1 MSALH
6 SLLDF
11 ILHIDNYLFVLIQ
24 DYGMWIYGILF
35 LIIFV
40 ETGLVFMPLLPGDS
54 LLFAAGSFCAG
65 VQIDNE
71 IAQLNLFVVLALLI
85 IAAILGD
92 ALNFWIGQK
101 YGRKLAQL
109 KIGKYALLKE
119 KHLQQTQDFFEKH
132 GSKTIIIARFVPIV
146 RTFAPFTAGLANMRY
161 NVFLKYNVVGGI
173 SWVLGLTLLGY
184 FFGNLTIVRQ
194 NFETVIFGI
203 IGLSLLP
210 MLIAIAK
217 EKLAKRW
224 NAEIQS
230 ANTFCKFLSGT
241 AQFER
246 RFPKF

>member
-1 MSALH
+1 MSALY

-11 ILHIDNYLFVLIQ
+11 ILHIDNYLFLLIQ
-24 DYGMWIYGILF
+24 DYGMWVYGILF
-35 LIIFV
+35 LIVFV

-71 IAQLNLFVVLALLI
+71 LAQLNLFVVLSLLI
-85 IAAILGD
+85 VAAILGD
-92 ALNFWIGQK
+92 ALNFWIGHK

-161 NVFLKYNVVGGI
+161 SVFLKYNVVGGI

-210 MLIAIAK
+210 MIIAIVK
-217 EKLAKRW
+217 EKLAKR
-224 NAEIQS
+224 
-230 ANTFCKFLSGT
+230 
-241 AQFER
+241 
-246 RFPKF
+246 

>member
-1 MSALH
+1 MSALT

-24 DYGMWIYGILF
+24 DYGTWVYGILF

-65 VQIDNE
+65 VRIDDE
-71 IAQLNLFVVLALLI
+71 LAQLNLMVVLSLLI

-101 YGRKLAQL
+101 YGQKLAQI

-119 KHLQQTQDFFEKH
+119 KHLQQTHDFFEKH

-161 NVFLKYNVVGGI
+161 HVFLKYNVVGGI
-173 SWVLGLTLLGY
+173 GWVLGLTLLGY
-184 FFGNLTIVRQ
+184 FFGNLQLVRE

-210 MLIAIAK
+210 MFIAILK
-217 EKLAKRW
+217 ERLTKH
-224 NAEIQS
+224 
-230 ANTFCKFLSGT
+230 
-241 AQFER
+241 
-246 RFPKF
+246 

>member
-1 MSALH
+1 MGALY

-11 ILHIDNYLFVLIQ
+11 ILHIDNYLFLLIQ
-24 DYGMWIYGILF
+24 DYGIWVYGILF
-35 LIIFV
+35 LIVFV

-71 IAQLNLFVVLALLI
+71 LAQLNLLVVLLLLI

-161 NVFLKYNVVGGI
+161 SVFLKYNVVGGI

-184 FFGNLTIVRQ
+184 FFGNLTIVRE

-210 MLIAIAK
+210 MLIAIVK
-217 EKLAKRW
+217 EKFAKR
-224 NAEIQS
+224 
-230 ANTFCKFLSGT
+230 
-241 AQFER
+241 
-246 RFPKF
+246 

>member
-1 MSALH
+1 MSALT

-24 DYGMWIYGILF
+24 DYGTWIYGILF

-65 VQIDNE
+65 VQIDGE
-71 IAQLNLFVVLALLI
+71 LAQLNLIVVLSLLI

-101 YGRKLAQL
+101 YGQKLAQI

-119 KHLQQTQDFFEKH
+119 KHLQQTHDFFEKH

-161 NVFLKYNVVGGI
+161 HVFFEVQCGWRNRMGTRAHPA
-173 SWVLGLTLLGY
+173 GLFFWQSHDCSRKFRNSY
-184 FFGNLTIVRQ
+184 FWNHRAF
-194 NFETVIFGI
+194 
-203 IGLSLLP
+203 
-210 MLIAIAK
+210 
-217 EKLAKRW
+217 LASYVYCHSQR
-224 NAEIQS
+224 A
-230 ANTFCKFLSGT
+230 LY
-241 AQFER
+241 
-246 RFPKF
+246 